1 MAARLNSSLISRI
14 GVGTNM
20 SSGSVRRT
28 DTALYK
34 NVLYLF
40 IYLFIYRQESHCVA
54 IRKTFKHLDSSICCV
69 QL

>member
-20 SSGSVRRT
+20 SSGTVRRT

-40 IYLFIYRQESHCVA
+40 IDRNIIVLLL
-54 IRKTFKHLDSSICCV
+54 KKHLNI
-69 QL
+69 